1 MRSVVLFL
9 LWGAAAATLLFPA
22 RGDASVNTEPSPV
35 PYQPSV
41 DDEAKVNAPLD
52 VIIDTMP
59 APSGGDVILE
69 DGVQLDMD
77 EDLELDDKRLHGK
90 GLCTTHDLCTRIKGT
105 CKAKCDGERV
115 VAGLCPGPHCSCCIP
130 AFPCSPYPCYP
141 CPANSPL
148 LELGHLQIKW
158 RHLQVSVSGN
168 RGETSRP
175 VRREGMLLLRF
186 SPHPV
191 YPDPDLPRPMTPIR
205 EELRPPKWVFLLRG
219 EMERSIKTN
228 NRLIKPQ
235 IVVGKI
241 TVMDQH
247 RRSTDI
253 DKVLQKERERLRRQV
268 KLLLLGAGESGKSTF
283 LKQMRIIHG
292 HHFGQ
297 EEIDEYRETIY
308 KNVVMGMKVLL
319 DARDKLRIPWGD
331 ESRDSIGNHL
341 MKYMGYMPLD
351 REVFQDYI
359 PNIKE
364 LWKDTG
370 IRQAYNRRAEFQL
383 EYIPSEKD
391 ILHCRKATKA
401 ITEFTI
407 PIQNVPF
414 LFVDVGG
421 QRTQRQKWFQCFE
434 SVTSIIFLA
443 SSSEFDQRL
452 LEDRVTNRLEESLN
466 IFGTIVNNR
475 NFRDV
480 SIILFLNKTDLLI
493 QKIRSRQSNI
503 AHYFTDFVSIVKHR

>member
-1 MRSVVLFL
+1 MARLTVL
-9 LWGAAAATLLFPA
+9 
-22 RGDASVNTEPSPV
+22 S
-35 PYQPSV
+35 
-41 DDEAKVNAPLD
+41 
-52 VIIDTMP
+52 
-59 APSGGDVILE
+59 
-69 DGVQLDMD
+69 
-77 EDLELDDKRLHGK
+77 
-90 GLCTTHDLCTRIKGT
+90 
-105 CKAKCDGERV
+105 
-115 VAGLCPGPHCSCCIP
+115 CSCC
-130 AFPCSPYPCYP
+130 
-141 CPANSPL
+141 
-148 LELGHLQIKW
+148 
-158 RHLQVSVSGN
+158 
-168 RGETSRP
+168 
-175 VRREGMLLLRF
+175 LRA
-186 SPHPV
+186 
-191 YPDPDLPRPMTPIR
+191 LWTP
-205 EELRPPKWVFLLRG
+205 EE
-219 EMERSIKTN
+219 
-228 NRLIKPQ
+228 
-235 IVVGKI
+235 
-241 TVMDQH
+241 MDQH
-247 RRSTDI
+247 RRSQEI

-292 HHFGQ
+292 YRFGH

-308 KNVVMGMKVLL
+308 KNIVMGMKVLV
-319 DARDKLRIPWGD
+319 DARDKLRIPWED
-331 ESRDSIGNHL
+331 DTRESVGKHL
-341 MKYMGYMPLD
+341 MKYMSYMPLD
-351 REVFQDYI
+351 RQVFLEYVPSIRD
-359 PNIKE
+359 

-383 EYIPSEKD
+383 EYIPTEKD

-503 AHYFTDFVSIVKHR
+503 AHYFTDFVGNPHDERCVQQFILHKFVEQRRGDTTRRPLFHHFTTAVDTENIKVVFNSVKDTILQRNLETLMLQ

>member
-1 MRSVVLFL
+1 MARLTVL
-9 LWGAAAATLLFPA
+9 
-22 RGDASVNTEPSPV
+22 S
-35 PYQPSV
+35 
-41 DDEAKVNAPLD
+41 
-52 VIIDTMP
+52 
-59 APSGGDVILE
+59 
-69 DGVQLDMD
+69 
-77 EDLELDDKRLHGK
+77 
-90 GLCTTHDLCTRIKGT
+90 
-105 CKAKCDGERV
+105 
-115 VAGLCPGPHCSCCIP
+115 CSCC
-130 AFPCSPYPCYP
+130 
-141 CPANSPL
+141 
-148 LELGHLQIKW
+148 
-158 RHLQVSVSGN
+158 
-168 RGETSRP
+168 
-175 VRREGMLLLRF
+175 LRA
-186 SPHPV
+186 
-191 YPDPDLPRPMTPIR
+191 LWTP
-205 EELRPPKWVFLLRG
+205 EE
-219 EMERSIKTN
+219 
-228 NRLIKPQ
+228 
-235 IVVGKI
+235 
-241 TVMDQH
+241 MDQH
-247 RRSTDI
+247 RRSQEI

-292 HHFGQ
+292 YRFGH

-308 KNVVMGMKVLL
+308 KNIVMGMKVLV
-319 DARDKLRIPWGD
+319 DARDKLRIPWED
-331 ESRDSIGNHL
+331 DTRESIGNHL
-341 MKYMGYMPLD
+341 MKYMSYMPLD
-351 REVFQDYI
+351 RQVFLEYVPSIRD
-359 PNIKE
+359 

-383 EYIPSEKD
+383 TDSVSYFFDSLDRIGVSEYIPTEKD

-503 AHYFTDFVSIVKHR
+503 AHYFTDFVGNPHDERCVQQFILHKFVEQRRGDTTRRPLFHHFTTAVDTENIKVVFNSVKDTILQRNLETLMLQ